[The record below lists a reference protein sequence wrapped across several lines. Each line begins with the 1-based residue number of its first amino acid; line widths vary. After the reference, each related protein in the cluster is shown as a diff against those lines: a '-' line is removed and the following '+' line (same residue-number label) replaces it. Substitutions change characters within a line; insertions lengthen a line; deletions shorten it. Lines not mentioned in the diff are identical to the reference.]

1 MSATH
6 VHIEGNIVEVDG
18 VANYHLYAACTNKG
32 GLPDTR
38 IFLWEI
44 FDPADVSKDVFKR
57 VLQVADMDADV
68 GYQPTRDLA
77 IQAGQVFWRSGT
89 LNKYY
94 TDVEVAVQAKQVL
107 QDEVNRLTTEYAD
120 YQSGF
125 ETIPADNDRVY
136 PIAQDSIVEALITTY
151 DAAYSDYEDALTA
164 QTAAALALTATQDD
178 YDTVSFWSSK
188 QIALETALR
197 RLEDEMADA
206 RDYFSTF
213 VGGTSPGAEFDAI
226 WFEAKIQGLVN
237 SHPGDLDWE
246 PAQDFI
252 YDFEG
257 QRATTKSSQVEGT
270 VAAGVADHSTQTATL
285 YIPSDKTDI
294 ASAQTALTAASAAKV
309 AANAAAS
316 AQYAILNNAYAAVK
330 AVYPAWVP
338 ENPLPPPPV
347 SI

>member
-197 RLEDEMADA
+197 RLEDEMTDA
-206 RDYFSTF
+206 QGQFTDFAGAAEPNAGWFSDGVAAQISAIGALDPTIAKNIQDLVNAF
-213 VGGTSPGAEFDAI
+213 EGRRAIVQSTIIGGTIS
-226 WFEAKIQGLVN
+226 
-237 SHPGDLDWE
+237 
-246 PAQDFI
+246 
-252 YDFEG
+252 
-257 QRATTKSSQVEGT
+257 
-270 VAAGVADHSTQTATL
+270 AAVADHSTQTATL